1 MPENDQEKLKAKRVD
16 INDTGLLT
24 EEVALDPEADAFL
37 TPPPP
42 PDAIYLAKIK
52 LSGAPG
58 QQWQAKPDR
67 EDPSKIGYLFCSV
80 EARLIIGANQPY
92 DNAPVFD
99 GYVSTMIMQS
109 SGTCR
114 IAGILRDGLQ
124 KKVPTRLK
132 HKELAQLLNTA
143 LVGEPQVRIE
153 TRWEGYCD
161 TCQGRKGKTGKV
173 ILRGM
178 KKFPQSK
185 DGKRHLHVVECSK
198 CGTEVTAQARIVRY
212 LPAKGGGTQAK
223 PGAASA
229 AEALA

>member
-1 MPENDQEKLKAKRVD
+1 MPENDQEKLKPTRID

-24 EEVALDPEADAFL
+24 EEVALDPEGDAFL

-42 PDAIYLAKIK
+42 PDAIYLAKLK
-52 LSGAPG
+52 LSGAAG
-58 QQWQAKPDR
+58 QQWQAQPSR
-67 EDPSKIGYLFCSV
+67 EDPGKIGYLFCGI
-80 EARLIIGANQPY
+80 EARLIIGDGKPY

-114 IAGILRDGLQ
+114 VAGILRDGLRV
-124 KKVPTRLK
+124 KVPTRLK

-143 LVGEPQVRIE
+143 LAGEPQVRIE

-161 TCQGRKGKTGKV
+161 TCPGRRGKTGKV

-178 KKFPQSK
+178 KKFPQRK
-185 DGKRHLHVVECSK
+185 AGAPHTHVVECSK

-212 LPAKGGGTQAK
+212 LPAKGGAQAK
-223 PGAASA
+223 PDAASA
-229 AEALA
+229 AEVLA